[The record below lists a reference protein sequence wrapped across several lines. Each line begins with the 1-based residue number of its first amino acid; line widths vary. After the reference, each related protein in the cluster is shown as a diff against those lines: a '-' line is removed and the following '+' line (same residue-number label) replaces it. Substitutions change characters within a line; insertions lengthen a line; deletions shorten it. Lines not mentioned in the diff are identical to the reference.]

1 MLTLLSQQL
10 IKSAF
15 PAIVLSTLVTGSFLP
30 AKADIAQIPNLEENE
45 TTLPVNNVET
55 LSISSGREILVNYKA
70 AEKLLVTKDETMALT
85 LTVATDIRDGQGK
98 LVIPQGSKILGQL
111 QPASDGIQFIAQELV
126 VTEDQRYALQA
137 SSGIVTRSEALSKD
151 SQSGDKLK
159 NTVLSVAV
167 GALTEIMNGGSP
179 EISKELL
186 GGTFLEVMN
195 DLLLGDQDVEMI
207 AIYPNS
213 DLHLTLL
220 SDLSIRQ

>member
-1 MLTLLSQQL
+1 MSTTFPKQL
-10 IKSAF
+10 IKFAF
-15 PAIVLSTLVTGSFLP
+15 PTILLSTLITEAVLP
-30 AKADIAQIPNLEENE
+30 ATAVLAQIPNLEENE
-45 TTLPVNNVET
+45 ITLPINNSEKLT
-55 LSISSGREILVNYKA
+55 IFSGQEILVNYKA

-85 LTVATDIRDGQGK
+85 LTVATDIRDSQGK

-126 VTEDQRYALQA
+126 VTEDQRYGLQA

-195 DLLLGDQDVEMI
+195 DLLLGEQDVEMI